1 MICPE
6 VIPDIGTGGIFMKK
20 KLIGLCVVAMLL
32 LLFLCTCVS
41 VGYSED
47 CISIAFFEKWEA
59 AQIDKIVV
67 KADGKEIVITDQD
80 LVSKIA
86 KETTVATYA
95 MIGCPEDRQI
105 DAYSGDKLVRTMK
118 WSTCQSS
125 VKVYRADLLHWVII
139 PEFSA
144 EYGFVFLTDEVVEQ
158 INALLAVS

>member
-41 VGYSED
+41 VGCSED
-47 CISIAFFEKWEA
+47 CISVAFFEKWET

-105 DAYSGDKLVRTMK
+105 DAYSGDKLVRSMK
-118 WSTCQSS
+118 WSTCQNS

-158 INALLAVS
+158 INALLVVS